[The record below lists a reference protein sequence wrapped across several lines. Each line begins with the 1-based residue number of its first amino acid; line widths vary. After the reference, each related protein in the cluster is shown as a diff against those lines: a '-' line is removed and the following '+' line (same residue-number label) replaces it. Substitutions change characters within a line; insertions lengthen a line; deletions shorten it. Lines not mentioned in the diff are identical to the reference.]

1 MLYFISSK
9 FISTYGFLR
18 VFESTL
24 VRGMIA
30 FFVSLMFVIVF
41 GNYFI
46 SYLKKIKVADKIRKE
61 GPTTHF
67 SKEGT
72 PTMGGIM
79 IILAIVI
86 AMIFSGNFNNKFTIF
101 LVSMTIL
108 FTSIGFT
115 DDYFKLT
122 KSKKGLSAKL
132 RLLLETFMSGLAFLF
147 IYKYG
152 LVNKEIDF
160 SIINPLIKNS
170 YIYIGAILFLIF
182 VILVVVGTSNAVN
195 LTDGLDGL
203 VSGPILIVSILFL
216 VVAYLE
222 GHREFSKYLNIY
234 YIKGASE
241 IAVYLSSVIGAMLG
255 FLWYNFYPAQVFMG
269 DTGSLTL
276 GGMLGMIAIFLK
288 QELLLPIAGFIFI
301 VEVMSDIIQIFYYKK
316 YKKRVFKMAPIH
328 HHFELSGMSET
339 KVTIRFWI
347 VTIITCVIAFI
358 ILKLR

>member
-1 MLYFISSK
+1 MLYLISNK

-18 VFESTL
+18 IFESIL
-24 VRGMIA
+24 VRGIIA
-30 FFVSLMFVIVF
+30 FFISLIFVIVF
-41 GNYFI
+41 GKYFI
-46 SYLKKIKVADKIRKE
+46 NYLKKIKVGDKIRKE
-61 GPTTHF
+61 GPSTHF

-72 PTMGGIM
+72 PTMGGVM
-79 IILAIVI
+79 IILAIVV
-86 AMIFSGNFNNKFTIF
+86 AMIFSGNFTNKFTIF
-101 LVSMTIL
+101 LVFMTIL

-122 KSKKGLSAKL
+122 KSKKGLSVKV
-132 RLLLETFMSGLAFLF
+132 RLLLESFMAFLTFLF

-152 LVNKEIDF
+152 LVNNIIDY

-170 YIYIGAILFLIF
+170 YLYIGVILFLIF
-182 VILVVVGTSNAVN
+182 VILVVVSTSNAVN

-222 GHREFSKYLNIY
+222 GHKDFARYLNIY
-234 YIKGASE
+234 YVKGASE
-241 IAVYLSSVIGAMLG
+241 IAVYLSSVIGSMLG
-255 FLWYNFYPAQVFMG
+255 FLWYNFYPAQIFMG

-276 GGMLGMIAIFLK
+276 GGILGIIAIFLK
-288 QELLLPIAGFIFI
+288 QELLLPIAGFVFI
-301 VEVMSDIIQIFYYKK
+301 VEVLSDIIQIYYFRK

-328 HHFELSGMSET
+328 HHFELSGIAET